1 MGVIKNHLRKYKGT
15 SGYAKWLWK
24 YTKPYIPK
32 IGLFMLIG
40 AVSSGISVFTSVLGK
55 NIIDN
60 ATDGKPFKKLIFLY
74 IGIVLAMQVI
84 NAASSMISVVVFEK
98 FAFGIRKQVYDKIL
112 NSSFLATAKY
122 HTGDLM
128 TRFTTDCGAIAN
140 GISSVIP
147 SIFMLVVEF
156 LITFG
161 VLFYFDKT
169 LAICAVL
176 IAPISAL
183 ASWWLGKQLKSL
195 QVKVIESEANY
206 RSFIQESLA
215 NLLIV
220 KTFCNEKYSADR
232 LTELRDERLRWVVK
246 KNRMSVIASSA
257 MGVAFQG
264 GYILAFSWGAVKIS
278 KKLITYGT
286 MSVFLSLVNRIQSP
300 VMGLANTIPQVVN
313 VLASAGRV
321 MELQSLPPEKKTE
334 EVITPQNVALSVQD
348 LTFGYTDEILFENTG
363 FDVKAGEFVAI
374 VGESGIGKTTL
385 IRLILAFMSPN
396 SGCIKL
402 SNDLGEEIVTNGSA
416 RTFMSYVPQ
425 GNTLFSGTISHNVR
439 MGKVDA
445 TDEEVIEALKA
456 ADAMNFVQGLP
467 DGMETRI
474 GEKGYGISEGQAQ
487 RIAIARALIKK
498 APFLILDEATSSLDE
513 ETELAVLQ
521 GLRDFRPRPTCL
533 LITHRRSVLAYCD
546 RQIEIADRKIIC
558 REINNKNFTK
568 GDRP

>member
-1 MGVIKNHLRKYKGT
+1 MSVISHLKKYKGT
-15 SGYAKWLWK
+15 KAYAKWLMQ
-24 YTKPYIPK
+24 YTKPYIPA
-32 IGLFMLIG
+32 ILGFMLIS
-40 AVSSGISVFTSVLGK
+40 AASSGISVYTSILGK

-60 ATDGKPFKKLIFLY
+60 ATQKKEFKYLVILY
-74 IGIVLAMQVI
+74 IGIVFAMQII
-84 NAASSMISVVVFEK
+84 NGITSMISVVVFEK

-112 NSSFLATAKY
+112 NSSYLAISKY

-140 GISSVIP
+140 GISSIIP

-156 LITFG
+156 LITFC
-161 VLFYFDKT
+161 VLFYYDRN
-169 LAICAVL
+169 LALCAVM
-176 IAPISAL
+176 IAPVTAL
-183 ASWWLGKQLKSL
+183 ASWWLGKKLKVL

-232 LTELRDERLRWVVK
+232 LTELRDERLHWVVK
-246 KNRMSVIASSA
+246 KNRMSVIASGV
-257 MGVAFQG
+257 MGMAFQG
-264 GYILAFSWGAVKIS
+264 GYILAFAWGAVKIS
-278 KKLITYGT
+278 LGKITYGT
-286 MSVFLSLVNRIQSP
+286 MSVFLTLVNRIQSP
-300 VMGLANTIPQVVN
+300 IMGLANTIPQVVN
-313 VLASAGRV
+313 ILASAGRV
-321 MELQSLPPEKKTE
+321 MELQQLPLEKKTG
-334 EVITPQNVALSVQD
+334 EVITPQNVSLSVQD
-348 LTFGYTDEILFENTG
+348 VTFGYTDDTLFEDTG

-396 SGCIKL
+396 SGSIKL

-416 RTFMSYVPQ
+416 RSFMSYVPQ

-439 MGKVDA
+439 MGLVTA
-445 TDEEVIEALKA
+445 TDEEITEALKA
-456 ADAMNFVQGLP
+456 AAAYDFVSELP
-467 DGMETRI
+467 QGMETVI

-513 ETELAVLQ
+513 DTELAVLQ

-533 LITHRRSVLAYCD
+533 LITHRRSVLQYCD
-546 RQIEIADRKIIC
+546 RQIEIADKKIIC
-558 REINNKNFTK
+558 KELVH
-568 GDRP
+568 